1 MAIKVYGSNTCP
13 GTLAFLNLLTTNH
26 VMPTFINVTGSI
38 ALLKEFITFRDTSP
52 LYDGTRGTGAIG
64 FPLVELEDGTRTRD
78 IPAVLKS
85 LGIAAE
91 WYFK

>member
-38 ALLKEFITFRDTSP
+38 ALLKEFITFRDT
-52 LYDGTRGTGAIG
+52 GAIG

-85 LGIAAE
+85 LGIEAE